1 MPLLLLRHAEAGNRG
16 KWEAPDHL
24 RPLSE
29 QGRSQ
34 AEAVVGQYRE
44 FAVTRVLTSP
54 FVRCVQTVEP
64 LGAALGLPVEETTDL
79 AEGAGPKAALA
90 LMRTLA
96 GTTAVLCT
104 HGDVMVDVLDALEEH
119 SGLALPPEYPCAKGG
134 TWVLDGNGLPFT
146 RARYLAPPA

>member
-1 MPLLLLRHAEAGNRG
+1 MPLLLLRHAKAGNRR

-29 QGRSQ
+29 EGRAQ
-34 AEAVVGQYRE
+34 AEALVGQYRN
-44 FAVTRVLTSP
+44 FAVAQVLTSP
-54 FVRCVQTVEP
+54 FARCVQTVEP
-64 LGAALGLPVEETTDL
+64 LGVALGLPVEETADL
-79 AEGAGPKAALA
+79 AEGAGATAALA

-96 GTTAVLCT
+96 DTTAVLCT
-104 HGDVMVDVLDALEEH
+104 HGDVMVDVLEALKEH

-134 TWVLDGNGLPFT
+134 TWVLEGSGFPFT